1 MPPGHCITLHYITVQ
16 YITVLLQVSSKW
28 NQCILTNIWG
38 SVAGRRAVLAKL
50 RANWLSPAP
59 APALRTA
66 VVEAGAGAGLLD
78 LLVTGGGVEAVLV
91 RVVGGVRVLGA
102 GAGQQAWDLPVEGG
116 RVAGGWVG
124 ARLVALLTDPA
135 PLTAVPV
142 YTRGATRHCQQWY
155 RCRQRALANLG
166 SCDLVLTVW
175 DRATRQTWER
185 CLT

>member
-1 MPPGHCITLHYITVQ
+1 M
-16 YITVLLQVSSKW
+16 SSKW

-38 SVAGRRAVLAKL
+38 SVAGRRAVLARL
-50 RANWLSPAP
+50 RANWLSTAPAP
-59 APALRTA
+59 APRTA

-91 RVVGGVRVLGA
+91 TVLGGVRVLGA
-102 GAGQQAWDLPVEGG
+102 GQAWDLPVEGG

-124 ARLVALLTDPA
+124 ARLVAVVTEAA

-155 RCRQRALANLG
+155 RCRQRALSNLG

-175 DRATRQTWER
+175 DRATRQS
-185 CLT
+185 CMGAMLDQG

>member
-1 MPPGHCITLHYITVQ
+1 M
-16 YITVLLQVSSKW
+16 LQVSSKW

-38 SVAGRRAVLAKL
+38 SVAGRRAVLARL

-66 VVEAGAGAGLLD
+66 VVEAGAGLLD
-78 LLVTGGGVEAVLV
+78 LHVTGGGVEAVLV

-102 GAGQQAWDLPVEGG
+102 GQQAWDLPVEGG
-116 RVAGGWVG
+116 RMAGGWVG
-124 ARLVALLTDPA
+124 ARLVAVVTDPA

-155 RCRQRALANLG
+155 RCRQRAISNLG

-175 DRATRQTWER
+175 ERATRHTMGAI
-185 CLT
+185 LD